1 MPSKIA
7 SGISSVRIIEVPNGP
22 SFEKCAQPGRKLS
35 WKRKA
40 VTAAAT
46 RRNTSDALKEL
57 DFTLVIDRPP
67 AETLEDARR
76 P

>member
-1 MPSKIA
+1 MIA
-7 SGISSVRIIEVPNGP
+7 SGMSSDRIMEEPRGP

-35 WKRKA
+35 WKRKPI
-40 VTAAAT
+40 TADAT
-46 RRNTSDALKEL
+46 RRNTRDALREL

-67 AETLEDARR
+67 TVLLEDASG